1 MIVYRYKNQNGYVM
15 WNCRPVKQRRL
26 DPKTRRN
33 VRRFRRI
40 WWWEEMRW
48 NQRHGENTNTVQEHM

>member
-15 WNCRPVKQRRL
+15 WNSRPVKM
-26 DPKTRRN
+26 RRN
-33 VRRFRRI
+33 DPTARRNFKRFRRI

-48 NQRHGENTNTVQEHM
+48 NQRHGINKG